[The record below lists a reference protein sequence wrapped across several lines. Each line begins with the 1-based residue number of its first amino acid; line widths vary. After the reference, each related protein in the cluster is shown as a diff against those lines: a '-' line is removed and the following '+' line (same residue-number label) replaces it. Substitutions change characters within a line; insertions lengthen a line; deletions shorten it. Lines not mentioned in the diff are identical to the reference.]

1 MTDFPTI
8 PYKVPGPHRFPG
20 YGGYDSI
27 ACADA
32 SELEKLKNDGW
43 YLDRN
48 DAVKVLS
55 ASTAIDEV
63 KEAKEA
69 VETADRKSLEM
80 KAKELGVSFNART
93 KDEVLAKRI
102 AEAA

>member
-8 PYKVPGPHRFPG
+8 LYKVPGPHRFPG
-20 YGGYDSI
+20 FGGYDSI

-32 SELEKLKNDGW
+32 AEFEKLKKDGW

-48 DAVKVLS
+48 DAVKALS
-55 ASTAIDEV
+55 ASKAIDEV

-69 VETADRKSLEM
+69 VETADRDAMEA

-102 AEAA
+102 AEAV